1 MDIEEWSI
9 KIKNNINLLKNQ
21 HILYLELHGNKILK
35 QFNSSNKDVF
45 KYLSKI
51 YKKIYLINKKKLIL
65 INKNNFNI
73 SKRVYLLCAS
83 SQKTH

>member
-1 MDIEEWSI
+1 M
-9 KIKNNINLLKNQ
+9 NNLSS
-21 HILYLELHGNKILK
+21 HGNKILK

-51 YKKIYLINKKKLIL
+51 YKKIYLINNNKLIQ

-83 SQKTH
+83 SPRLIKK